1 MITMPK
7 ETRKVNKTSSK
18 LGSMLVKQIIAAAVC
33 FAVIYGMHGS
43 DNTYLNNYA
52 NSIGR
57 ALRYDAD
64 FAQSAKS
71 VANWVK
77 EQLSPE
83 QTPSDTEG
91 ITFQ

>member
-1 MITMPK
+1 MSK
-7 ETRKVNKTSSK
+7 EIHKNSKKSSK
-18 LGSMLVKQIIAAAVC
+18 LGSMLIKQIIAATVC

-43 DNTYLNNYA
+43 DNMYLNNYA
-52 NSIGR
+52 ASIGR

-71 VANWVK
+71 AAKWVK
-77 EQLSPE
+77 EQLLPE
-83 QTPSDTEG
+83 QSTPDTEG